1 MRPSAYCD
9 KLESLYTQW
18 FSTDQL
24 AQREVPTV
32 QDGQEL
38 GIVYDRISKS
48 FGDVVAVNG
57 VNLKIPNGLLYALL
71 GPNGSGKSTLM
82 KLTVGTLRPDSGR
95 VLVNG
100 VDAMLNPISVRKNV
114 GYMPEEVV
122 TYDSLTPAEYLSFI
136 ASLYE
141 MPSES
146 VRSRSEALV
155 HLLALDEYMTK
166 PIGELSHGNRRK
178 VVLAASIIHD
188 PSVLILDEPFSGLDP
203 ESAKVLKETL
213 LDYVSKRKTVMI
225 STHVMEIA
233 EAISKRVA
241 IMQGGKVVAEGE
253 LEDLRSRTGAKDLEE
268 AFLQVTGVSGE
279 IQDLLTALKA
289 L

>member
-1 MRPSAYCD
+1 
-9 KLESLYTQW
+9 LVHQG
-18 FSTDQL
+18 
-24 AQREVPTV
+24 VPTV
-32 QDGQEL
+32 QEGQEL

-48 FGDVVAVNG
+48 FGDVVAVNAID
-57 VNLKIPNGLLYALL
+57 LRIPNGLLYALL

-82 KLTVGTLRPDSGR
+82 RLTVGMLKPDSGR

-100 VDAMLNPISVRKNV
+100 VDATLNPIAVRKSI

-141 MPSES
+141 MPSEL

-178 VVLAASIIHD
+178 IVLAASIIHD
-188 PSVLILDEPFSGLDP
+188 PSVLVLDEPFSGLDP
-203 ESAKVLKETL
+203 ESAKILKETL
-213 LDYVSKRKTVMI
+213 LDYVSKGKTVMI